1 MSTTVSQ
8 VKFWL
13 DDAGAWGNQDDDGT
27 RGTYLSYSLFLGLSV
42 LGGFLGLDH
51 IYLRSP
57 VTAIIKFIVNVFCF
71 GLWWLYDALQAV
83 FHSDTV
89 RLYGLGIPG
98 WGPFGIGAGVLSRP
112 TPDKKHY
119 RFLIYTASLFV
130 GGMFGLDSFVLGDR
144 QTGIIRLL
152 CLISLI
158 FAPIAFAWWA
168 YGIFQYVT
176 NTEELI
182 NDNHAFFGA
191 PYRSPADRLRSRF
204 PLLGFLFAPLET
216 IKSLIN
222 NIFGP
227 ALFKP
232 LTNTAQAAMD
242 VVDHAVSTVDNTV
255 KLGQSIVSESSKI
268 VEEVGKTIDTVSQ
281 ATTVMPGASL
291 YSIASSLGESSSG
304 SSSGSS
310 SSSPSYAASGGKAE
324 TSFGKAQTSF
334 GQQENL
340 NPLGYVL
347 LGTLSVISL
356 LGLFLTGYRFHHG
369 ARAQR
374 SRNDTP
380 PQPGVFGAAD
390 SKESPSAP

>member
-13 DDAGAWGNQDDDGT
+13 DDAGFWGNQDDDGT
-27 RGTYLSYSLFLGLSV
+27 RGTYLSYNLFLGLSV

-51 IYLRSP
+51 LYLRSP
-57 VTAIIKFIVNVFCF
+57 VTAVIKFIVNVFCF
-71 GLWWLYDALQAV
+71 GLWWLYDGLQAV

-89 RLYGLGIPG
+89 RLHGLGIPG
-98 WGPFGIGAGVLSRP
+98 WGPFGIGAGVLARS

-119 RFLIYTASLFV
+119 RFLIYTASLFI
-130 GGMFGLDSFVLGDR
+130 GGMFGLDSFIVGDR

-158 FAPIAFAWWA
+158 FSPIAFLWWG
-168 YGIFQYVT
+168 YGIFQYFT
-176 NTEELI
+176 NTEEVI
-182 NDNHAFFGA
+182 NDNHVFFGA
-191 PYRSPADRLRSRF
+191 PHRSAADRLRSRF
-204 PLLGFLFAPLET
+204 PLLGFLFSPIEM
-216 IKSLIN
+216 IKSLVN

-255 KLGQSIVSESSKI
+255 KLGQSVISEGSKI
-268 VEEVGKTIDTVSQ
+268 VQEVGKTIDTVSQ

-291 YSIASSLGESSSG
+291 YSIASSLGDSASSA
-304 SSSGSS
+304 
-310 SSSPSYAASGGKAE
+310 SSSPPYAASGGKQAD
-324 TSFGKAQTSF
+324 SK
-334 GQQENL
+334 QENL

-347 LGTLSVISL
+347 LGTLSLISI
-356 LGLFLTGYRFHHG
+356 LGLFLTGYRFHDG
-369 ARAQR
+369 SRARQ

-380 PQPGVFGAAD
+380 PQPGVSGATD

>member
-1 MSTTVSQ
+1 
-8 VKFWL
+8 
-13 DDAGAWGNQDDDGT
+13 
-27 RGTYLSYSLFLGLSV
+27 
-42 LGGFLGLDH
+42 
-51 IYLRSP
+51 

-291 YSIASSLGESSSG
+291 YSIASSLGESAS

-374 SRNDTP
+374 AQRSRNDTP

>member
-1 MSTTVSQ
+1 M
-8 VKFWL
+8 
-13 DDAGAWGNQDDDGT
+13 
-27 RGTYLSYSLFLGLSV
+27 GLSV
-42 LGGFLGLDH
+42 IGGFLGLDH

-57 VTAIIKFIVNVFCF
+57 VTAVFKFIVNVFCF

-98 WGPFGIGAGVLSRP
+98 WGPFGIGSGVLSRA

-130 GGMFGLDSFVLGDR
+130 GGMFGLDSFILGDR

-158 FAPIAFAWWA
+158 FSPIAFAWWA
-168 YGIFQYVT
+168 YGIFQYFT

-182 NDNHAFFGA
+182 NDNHVFFGA
-191 PYRSPADRLRSRF
+191 PYRSAADRLRSRF
-204 PLLGFLFAPLET
+204 PLLGFLFSPIEM
-216 IKSLIN
+216 IKSIVN

-255 KLGQSIVSESSKI
+255 KLGQSIVSEGSKI

-291 YSIASSLGESSSG
+291 YSIASTLGESASSAP
-304 SSSGSS
+304 SSAPPSA
-310 SSSPSYAASGGKAE
+310 SPSAPSSAPPSYTASGGKAE
-324 TSFGKAQTSF
+324 TFLGK
-334 GQQENL
+334 QENL
-340 NPLGYVL
+340 NPLGYAL

-356 LGLFLTGYRFHHG
+356 LGLFVTGYRFRNG
-369 ARAQR
+369 ARTKS

-380 PQPGVFGAAD
+380 PQPGVSGATD